1 MKIITVCGPA
11 SSGKTSVIRKAI
23 ISLGL
28 PPSKIG
34 VIKYDCL
41 SALERSQYAG
51 LGINIRVELAGDICP
66 DHYFVSRLETNV
78 RWGIDKNLSWLVIE
92 SAGLCNRCSPNIV
105 GIPAVCVIDCLSGYH
120 TPEKIG
126 PMLNLADWIVIT
138 KGDIV
143 SQAEREVFAT
153 KTEEMAPHSEILFI
167 NGLTGQGAGELA
179 ECFNEAAELD
189 TVIGHSLR
197 YCMPSGLCSYC
208 SGKTRIGGR

>member
-78 RWGIDKNLSWLVIE
+78 RWGIDKNLSW
-92 SAGLCNRCSPNIV
+92 
-105 GIPAVCVIDCLSGYH
+105 
-120 TPEKIG
+120 
-126 PMLNLADWIVIT
+126 
-138 KGDIV
+138 
-143 SQAEREVFAT
+143 
-153 KTEEMAPHSEILFI
+153 
-167 NGLTGQGAGELA
+167 
-179 ECFNEAAELD
+179 
-189 TVIGHSLR
+189 
-197 YCMPSGLCSYC
+197 
-208 SGKTRIGGR
+208 